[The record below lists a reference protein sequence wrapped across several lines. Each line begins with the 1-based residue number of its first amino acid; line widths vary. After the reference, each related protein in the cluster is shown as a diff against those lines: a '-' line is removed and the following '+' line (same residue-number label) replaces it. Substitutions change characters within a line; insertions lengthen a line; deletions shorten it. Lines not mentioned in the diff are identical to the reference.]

1 MVSILLAASVADGHV
16 APMLGV
22 AEQFSGSGHRV
33 RFLAGDRFAEAV
45 RRAGAEFVPW
55 PAEAQVDHQVVRA
68 QAAAEGGRQGGPR
81 GVARNV
87 DRIFIAPAASQYA
100 ALRDAIEAEQTDAV
114 LSEFTVVGAAA
125 LAVSPQPHPPIVACG
140 ILPLGLSSVDTA
152 PWGLGILPRS
162 DAIGRVRN
170 RFLNWAAENI
180 VLRTPQRQVTATI
193 QRLTGSELDVFF
205 MDWAVHAD
213 HYAQFTVRGFEY
225 PRRDLPRNVSFIGP
239 VIRASARDAELP
251 DWWSD
256 LDRDL
261 PVVHV
266 SQGTVAHEDL
276 EELVLPTV
284 RALAD
289 HHVLVVVS
297 TGGAPVASLGPL
309 PANARAAEFLPY
321 GELMPKVRVFV
332 TNGGYGGLH
341 FALGHG
347 VPIVVAGDT
356 EDKME
361 TTRRVEWSGVGLN
374 LHTGTPAEADIAAAV
389 ERVLSERHF
398 RERAHALQAEIAAA
412 PGLPSLERIVLDLV
426 SRRD

>member
-1 MVSILLAASVADGHV
+1 MQAID
-16 APMLGV
+16 
-22 AEQFSGSGHRV
+22 AER
-33 RFLAGDRFAEAV
+33 
-45 RRAGAEFVPW
+45 
-55 PAEAQVDHQVVRA
+55 
-68 QAAAEGGRQGGPR
+68 
-81 GVARNV
+81 
-87 DRIFIAPAASQYA
+87 
-100 ALRDAIEAEQTDAV
+100 TDAV
-114 LSEFTVVGAAA
+114 LTEHTVVGAAA
-125 LAVSPQPHPPIVACG
+125 LAMSARPHPPVVACG

-162 DAIGRVRN
+162 DAIGRIRN
-170 RFLNWAAENI
+170 RFLNWAAKNI
-180 VLRTPQRQVTATI
+180 VLRAPQRQAEEMI
-193 QRLTGSELDVFF
+193 DRLSGAELDVFF
-205 MDWAVHAD
+205 MDWPIHAD

-225 PRRDLPRNVSFIGP
+225 PRRDLPANVSFIGP
-239 VIRASARDAELP
+239 VIRASARSAELP
-251 DWWSD
+251 AVVERPRS
-256 LDRDL
+256 RL

-266 SQGTVAHEDL
+266 SQGTVANEDL

-297 TGGAPVASLGPL
+297 TGGAPVQSLGPL

-361 TTRRVEWSGVGLN
+361 TTRRVEWSGAGIN
-374 LHTGTPAEADIAAAV
+374 LRTGTPTEAKIAAAV
-389 ERVLSERHF
+389 ERVLSERRF
-398 RERAHALQAEIAAA
+398 RDRARALQAEIAAA

-426 SRRD
+426 ARRAWSRVRRSAGRRLLAMPRQGENPVGCLGQPVGDERVDRPVALAGGRASPRRHRRSEPAGERHPAAPAAPPRAPAGRCPRSAPGGGVRRRCRG